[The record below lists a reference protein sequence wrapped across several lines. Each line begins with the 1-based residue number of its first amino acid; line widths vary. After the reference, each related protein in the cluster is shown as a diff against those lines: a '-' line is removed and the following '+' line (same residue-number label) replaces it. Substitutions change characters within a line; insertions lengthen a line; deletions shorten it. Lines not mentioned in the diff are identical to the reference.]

1 MCFDLCDPTLP
12 ISPVPFTHNLC
23 VSQIKRDLTGMVLV
37 QDAEY
42 REYSLPN
49 NLAALVPQIMNVST
63 GRLKLLK
70 MPIPSTSHDELV
82 KVS

>member
-1 MCFDLCDPTLP
+1 
-12 ISPVPFTHNLC
+12 
-23 VSQIKRDLTGMVLV
+23 MVLV